1 MTGKDAVFVRP
12 PETARLTYVWAAPL
26 VALGFVALIQL
37 PVLLIVFVGIAAGGV
52 LTGGEATPDI
62 MFWPLAA
69 GIAIGFAFLIMVTVF
84 WLRGFERRS
93 VSTAGWTGPNGLSRY
108 LRGLVAGL
116 AIAAVMIGVDAAMA
130 PDEAGALLEG
140 LKLVAG
146 SPGWILIIAVLAVMF
161 AIQSGAEEFTF
172 RGWMLSAIAARRG
185 ATIAIVISSLT
196 FALAHIHYVLLAP
209 VAGLVAIAGVGFI
222 GAAFAFYAIREGSV
236 IGVAGAH
243 AAYNFSLVT
252 ALIASLA
259 AHSEGG
265 DPAAV
270 SVEAFME
277 ATKVETFEPSM
288 AVSAGLLALIALGFA
303 LIGRRKAS
311 PD

>member
-1 MTGKDAVFVRP
+1 MSGQRAVFP
-12 PETARLTYVWAAPL
+12 PPPDTARLTYVWAAPL

-52 LTGGEATPDI
+52 LTGGEATPDL

-69 GIAIGFAFLIMVTVF
+69 GIAVGFGFLILVTVF

-93 VSTAGWTGPNGLSRY
+93 VRTAGWTGPNSFGRY
-108 LRGLVAGL
+108 VRGVAAGL
-116 AIAAVMIGVDAAMA
+116 MIAAVMIGVDAAMA

-140 LKLVAG
+140 LSLMAG
-146 SPGWILIIAVLAVMF
+146 SPGWLVILAALAVMF

-185 ATIAIVISSLT
+185 AAMAIIISSIT
-196 FALAHIHYVLLAP
+196 FALAHVHYVLLAP
-209 VAGLVAIAGVGFI
+209 MAGLVAIAGVGFV
-222 GAAFAFYAIREGSV
+222 GTAFAFYAIREGSV

-243 AAYNFSLVT
+243 AAYNFSLVV
-252 ALIASLA
+252 AVIAGLA
-259 AHSEGG
+259 ARSEGG
-265 DPAAV
+265 NPAAV

-277 ATKVETFEPSM
+277 ATQVEAFEPSM
-288 AVSAGLLALIALGFA
+288 AISAGLLALIALGIA
-303 LIGRRKAS
+303 LIGRRKA
-311 PD
+311 PAG